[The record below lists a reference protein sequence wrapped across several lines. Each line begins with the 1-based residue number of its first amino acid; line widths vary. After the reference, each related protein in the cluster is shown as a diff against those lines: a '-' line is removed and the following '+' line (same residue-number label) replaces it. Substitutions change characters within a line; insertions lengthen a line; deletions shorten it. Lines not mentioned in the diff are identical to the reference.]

1 MFSLCSWNA
10 VGKTWPAAREHEPS
24 EPIWCSFSVLAW
36 PTFVTMSFGVLY
48 LAHQA
53 FLGFAEYRNLNNS
66 KSRNTSSEDHM
77 SCKARLHSVRSLRLQ
92 RAFPMKA

>member
-53 FLGFAEYRNLNNS
+53 FGVCRIQ
-66 KSRNTSSEDHM
+66 KSEQLEIT
-77 SCKARLHSVRSLRLQ
+77 
-92 RAFPMKA
+92 